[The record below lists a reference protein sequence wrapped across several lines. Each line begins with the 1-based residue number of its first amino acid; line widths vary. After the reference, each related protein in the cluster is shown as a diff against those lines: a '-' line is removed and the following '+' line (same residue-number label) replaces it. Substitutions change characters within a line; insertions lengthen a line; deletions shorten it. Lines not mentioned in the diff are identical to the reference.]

1 MDVDKGSFFR
11 EFSVRICGSLEI
23 DKALGNAFRYVGRA
37 MPLDELMV
45 GHTNIESGIMEFVAT
60 ADRSGGSRKS
70 TEVAVSE
77 PVKKRLAKGG
87 YHPNL
92 LLIDDHG
99 REPLMVPAG
108 EAFGWPPSSL
118 LVNRLVVGGRR
129 VGFLIARAEGTG
141 RYTSAHGALWTSVT
155 EPAAIALSNYLTH
168 RELFE
173 LKERLADDNRFL
185 KDELRMISGTE
196 IIGSDFGLK
205 EVMFRVQH
213 VAPLTS
219 PVLLQGETGT
229 GKEVIANAIHNLS
242 PRSGGPFIRVNCG
255 AIPDTLIDSELF
267 GHEKGAFTGAVSRK
281 MGRFERASGGTIF
294 LDEIGELPHQA
305 QVRLLRV
312 LQENEIERVGG
323 TETVKVDIRVIS
335 GTHRDIERMV
345 REGSFR
351 EDLYFRLKVFPIAL
365 PPLRER
371 KADIPV
377 LVQHILKKKAQALGL
392 HRPPVLSPGVMDRLL
407 AYPWPGNIRELEN
420 VIERAIILSDGKP
433 LEFLDGLGAETN
445 PSGRAEAGGGSAR
458 LRTLDSVVR
467 GHIEEVLRACNGH
480 VEGAAG
486 AAKALGLN
494 PSTLRFRM
502 RRLGIPYGRKA
513 RSGS

>member
-1 MDVDKGSFFR
+1 MDIDKNDFFR
-11 EFSVRICGSLEI
+11 EFSIRICGSLEI
-23 DKALGNAFRYVGRA
+23 DKALGNAFQYVSMT

-45 GHTNIESGIMEFVAT
+45 GRTNIESGVMEFVAT
-60 ADRSGGSRKS
+60 ADRAGGSRRS
-70 TEVAVSE
+70 TKVAVTE
-77 PVKKRLAKGG
+77 PVKKKLAKGG

-92 LLIDDHG
+92 LLIDDHR
-99 REPLMVPAG
+99 REPLAVPAG
-108 EAFGWPPSSL
+108 KAFGWPPSSL
-118 LVNRLVVGGRR
+118 LINRLVVGGRR
-129 VGFLIARAEGTG
+129 IGFLIARADGL
-141 RYTSAHGALWTSVT
+141 RKYLPAHGLLWTSIT

-173 LKERLADDNRFL
+173 FKERLADDNRFL

-242 PRSGGPFIRVNCG
+242 PRSAGPFIKVNCG

-267 GHEKGAFTGAVSRK
+267 GHEKGSFTGAISRK
-281 MGRFERASGGTIF
+281 MGRFERAGGGTIF

-312 LQENEIERVGG
+312 LQEGEIERVGG
-323 TETVKVDIRVIS
+323 TETIKIDIRVIS
-335 GTHRDIERMV
+335 GTHRNVEKMV

-377 LVQHILKKKAQALGL
+377 LVQHILKKKAQVLGL
-392 HRPPVLSPGVMDRLL
+392 HSMPVLAPGVMERLL
-407 AYPWPGNIRELEN
+407 AYPWPGNVRELEN
-420 VIERAIILSDGKP
+420 VIERAIILSDGKL
-433 LEFLDGLGAETN
+433 LEFLDGLGAETSQAGE
-445 PSGRAEAGGGSAR
+445 PEVSAGGNSQ
-458 LRTLDSVVR
+458 RTLDSVVR
-467 GHIEEVLRACNGH
+467 DHIREVLQACNGH
-480 VEGAAG
+480 VEGAGG
-486 AAKALGLN
+486 AAKLLGLN

-513 RSGS
+513 RDRS